1 MRLPGASSNAKGAA
15 LRRGP
20 GGARGVAYFLPM
32 LQRASGPG
40 CRRRRCCC
48 RARCGCPGGS
58 GRPCRASVGGAV
70 GPERQLRSGLT
81 LKFTLALAV
90 QYDPMRPAPT
100 NASSAG
106 SCVARSFGA
115 GRGRSGR
122 GGVGPGPSV
131 STPASAGCRKSVKRY
146 FPEIPGCQGGG
157 SRPATRIVRD
167 PRTPRNAHRSSVGRG
182 SIE

>member
-58 GRPCRASVGGAV
+58 GRPCRACGWRGCWPGTTVAV
-70 GPERQLRSGLT
+70 RVDLEVH
-81 LKFTLALAV
+81 A
-90 QYDPMRPAPT
+90 
-100 NASSAG
+100 
-106 SCVARSFGA
+106 GA
-115 GRGRSGR
+115 GRTVRPHAAGTDECVIGRVVRGAVIR
-122 GGVGPGPSV
+122 GGARAFGKRRRRPWSIGVDPGFSRMPKI
-131 STPASAGCRKSVKRY
+131 RKALL
-146 FPEIPGCQGGG
+146 PGDSWLSGGG

-167 PRTPRNAHRSSVGRG
+167 PRTPRNAHRSSVDRG

>member
-58 GRPCRASVGGAV
+58 GRPCRACGWRGCWPGTTVAVRVDLEVHAGAGRTVRPHAAGTDECVIGRVVRGAV
-70 GPERQLRSGLT
+70 IRG
-81 LKFTLALAV
+81 
-90 QYDPMRPAPT
+90 
-100 NASSAG
+100 
-106 SCVARSFGA
+106 

-167 PRTPRNAHRSSVGRG
+167 PRTPRNAHRSSVDRG